1 MNSFKKNVNIKNGEK
16 QMVYRLYRSIR
27 SAVDWLYNA
36 VVFRCFGVVMHG
48 KPGHIE
54 GRIVIRTGVKG
65 SIQIKEGAEFRS
77 GPQYNIIGGD
87 TRLCLRTISD
97 GKLTIGKNVGI
108 SNSTIVSRSEV
119 IIDDDVM
126 IGGSCKIYDTDFH
139 SIFYNDR
146 IRFPDPNINSKRIWL
161 KQGAFV
167 GAHSIILKGVTI
179 GRHSVIGAGSV
190 VTKNVP
196 DGEVWAGNPAKF
208 VKKIEDINTTSNDKS
223 SDN

>member
-1 MNSFKKNVNIKNGEK
+1 
-16 QMVYRLYRSIR
+16 MVYRLFRRIR
-27 SAVDWLYNA
+27 SAVDRLYNA
-36 VVFRCFGVVMHG
+36 IIFRHFGVIMRG

-54 GRIVIRTGVKG
+54 GRLVIRSGIKG
-65 SIQIKEGAEFRS
+65 AIQIEEGAEFRS
-77 GPQYNIIGGD
+77 GTQYNIIGGD

-108 SNSTIVSRSEV
+108 SNSTIVSRSEIV
-119 IIDDDVM
+119 IDDDVM

-139 SIFYNDR
+139 SIFYEDR
-146 IRFPDPNINSKRIWL
+146 MKFPDPNINSKRIWL

-179 GRHSVIGAGSV
+179 GKHSVIGAGSV
-190 VTKNVP
+190 VTKSVP

-208 VKKIEDINTTSNDKS
+208 VKKIEDIDTAKNVKS
-223 SDN
+223 SDK